1 MFKILE
7 YYLKIAPN
15 KHSLASQDS
24 TQAGFAMPLALG
36 MGLVMIIVAA
46 SMIGRSQSDRIVT
59 NSQRETGRALSV
71 AEAGVVRVQSF
82 LDRYKILANQDL
94 DQWSKILKKS
104 SPVLTSC
111 KSINLK
117 LLKQQAELFKQKTWI
132 NLDDKNPSKGRYQI
146 IDYQYD
152 NGIEGIGKLTIAG
165 AIDPFN
171 TTQNTAQSTLAV
183 EIPIGSELAKMAPPA
198 LWANTFTLNPNQ
210 KITGEIRSNDCPQL
224 ASLDA
229 DGVLGVELS
238 NIAIVKDLAS
248 GQIIADPFT
257 SIPIAKKPPATATSL
272 PAITS
277 SIKFPRPNSVDVPD
291 AKGEYHYV
299 VDIDN
304 PSSGYSIKLK
314 DLDKIE
320 LDLAADQ
327 KVNLYLKGN
336 LDLAGSQTI
345 NVNAIHPNLRIYGSA
360 QTLKLIVK
368 DTAVITALIHTPFAI
383 ASSISAS
390 PANPNSNITGA
401 AWVKSWDSATSPN
414 QLPIVQAGTWA
425 DFGITKPAQPAQ
437 LNPISAWQRVD
448 H

>member
-7 YYLKIAPN
+7 YYLKIVPN

-24 TQAGFAMPLALG
+24 TQAGFAMPLTLG

-46 SMIGRSQSDRIVT
+46 SMIGRSQSDRLVT

-82 LDRYKILANQDL
+82 LDRYKILATQDL
-94 DQWSKILKKS
+94 DQWSNTLDKLE
-104 SPVLTSC
+104 PALTSC
-111 KSINLK
+111 QSISSTLM
-117 LLKQQAELFKQKTWI
+117 KQQAELFKQKTWI
-132 NLDDKNPSKGRYQI
+132 NLDDKNLNKGRYQI
-146 IDYQYD
+146 VDYQYD
-152 NGIEGIGKLTIAG
+152 NGIGKLTIAG
-165 AIDPFN
+165 VIDPFK
-171 TTQNTAQSTLAV
+171 TTQHSAQSTLAV

-198 LWANTFTLNPNQ
+198 LWANTFKLNPNQ
-210 KITGEIRSNDCPQL
+210 KITGEIRSNDCSQL
-224 ASLDA
+224 ASLDP
-229 DGVLGVELS
+229 DGVSGVDQS
-238 NIAIVKDLAS
+238 NIALIKDVAS

-257 SIPIAKKPPATATSL
+257 SIPIAKNPPATATSL

-299 VDIDN
+299 VDVDN

>member
-7 YYLKIAPN
+7 YYLKIATN
-15 KHSLASQDS
+15 KHDLASQDS
-24 TQAGFAMPLALG
+24 TQSGFAMPLAVG

-46 SMIGRSQSDRIVT
+46 SMIGRSQSDQTVT
-59 NSQRETGRALSV
+59 NSQRETSRALSV
-71 AEAGVVRVQSF
+71 SEAGVVRVQSF

-94 DQWSKILKKS
+94 DQWSNTLDKLD
-104 SPVLTSC
+104 PALTSC
-111 KSINLK
+111 QSISSTLM
-117 LLKQQAELFKQKTWI
+117 KQQAELFKQKTWI
-132 NLDDKNPSKGRYQI
+132 NLDDKNPNKGRYQI
-146 IDYQYD
+146 VDYQYE
-152 NGIEGIGKLTIAG
+152 NGIGKLTIAG
-165 AIDPFN
+165 VIDPFN
-171 TTQNTAQSTLAV
+171 TTQHSAQSTLAV
-183 EIPIGSELAKMAPPA
+183 QIPIGSELAKMAPPA
-198 LWANTFTLNPNQ
+198 LWANTFKLNPAQ

-224 ASLDA
+224 ISLDA
-229 DGVLGVELS
+229 DGVLGVESS
-238 NIAIVKDLAS
+238 NIGMIKDVAT

-257 SIPIAKKPPATATSL
+257 SIPIAKNPPAIATLL

-277 SIKFPRPNSVDVPD
+277 SVKFPRPNSIDVPD

-320 LDLAADQ
+320 LDLAADK

-345 NVNAIHPNLRIYGSA
+345 NVNATHPNLRIYGSA
-360 QTLKLIVK
+360 QTLKLTVK
-368 DTAVITALIHTPFAI
+368 DTAAITALIHAPFAV
-383 ASSISAS
+383 ATSSNAS

-401 AWVKSWDSATSPN
+401 VWVKSWDSATSPN

-425 DFGITKPAQPAQ
+425 DFGISKPEQPAQ

>member
-7 YYLKIAPN
+7 YYLKIATN
-15 KHSLASQDS
+15 KHGLASQDS
-24 TQAGFAMPLALG
+24 IQAGFAMPLALG

-46 SMIGRSQSDRIVT
+46 SMIGRSQSDRLVT

-94 DQWSKILKKS
+94 DQWSNTLEKLA
-104 SPVLTSC
+104 PALTSC
-111 KSINLK
+111 QSINSTLM
-117 LLKQQAELFKQKTWI
+117 KQQAELFKQKTWI
-132 NLDDKNPSKGRYQI
+132 NLDDKNPNKGRYQI
-146 IDYQYD
+146 VDYQYE
-152 NGIEGIGKLTIAG
+152 NGIGKLTIAG
-165 AIDPFN
+165 VIDPFN
-171 TTQNTAQSTLAV
+171 TTQHSAQSTLAV
-183 EIPIGSELAKMAPPA
+183 EIPIGSEFAKIAPPA
-198 LWANTFTLNPNQ
+198 LWANTFKLNPTQ
-210 KITGEIRSNDCPQL
+210 KVTGEIRSNDCPQL

-229 DGVLGVELS
+229 DGVSGVESS
-238 NIAIVKDLAS
+238 NITLVKNVAS

-257 SIPIAKKPPATATSL
+257 SIPIAKNPPATATLL

-277 SIKFPRPNSVDVPD
+277 SIKFPRPNSIDVPD

-304 PSSGYSIKLK
+304 PSSGYSIKLT
-314 DLDKIE
+314 DLDQIE
-320 LDLAADQ
+320 LDLAADK

-345 NVNAIHPNLRIYGSA
+345 NVNATHPNLRIYGSA
-360 QTLKLIVK
+360 QTLKLTVK
-368 DTAVITALIHTPFAI
+368 DTAAITALIHAPFAV
-383 ASSISAS
+383 ATSSNAS

-401 AWVKSWDSATSPN
+401 VWVKSWDSATSPN

-425 DFGITKPAQPAQ
+425 DFGIAKPAQPAQ